1 MSFHNVPMVS
11 PHIYHRFPR
20 FPVPSHPFLRPLED
34 LQRRCAAFEQR
45 LEAAEQCRKRAE
57 ERAEGAEQRLQET
70 EEMLATGA
78 GDGDGGGNRVN
89 YMR

>member
-1 MSFHNVPMVS
+1 MVL
-11 PHIYHRFPR
+11 PHFSHGFP
-20 FPVPSHPFLRPLED
+20 LNIQD

-78 GDGDGGGNRVN
+78 EVDGEGEFQAVWIMWDRCI
-89 YMR
+89 